1 MPNAITIKAPS
12 WVAEDDFLSLL
23 RQDLQ
28 LKLAYYESQCRM
40 LERKYQ
46 KTFAEF
52 EAALHADEQENFQKW
67 EDYMDW
73 ETAESARQEC
83 EQRLRELVTW
93 KT

>member
-1 MPNAITIKAPS
+1 MPDAITIKAPS

-28 LKLAYYESQCRM
+28 LKLAYYESQCRSF
-40 LERKYQ
+40 ERKYQ
-46 KTFAEF
+46 KTFVEF
-52 EAALHADEQENFQKW
+52 NADLRADKQEDFQEW

-73 ETAESARQEC
+73 ETADSARREI
-83 EQRLRELVTW
+83 EQRLQELVAW